1 MPPEIPSQFR
11 FEVLLSHTF
20 PGFFS
25 ALSAFMLLDV
35 LSSSDLSSLAFGSIT
50 DFLSVMGFIIL
61 LGTIF
66 GVVIDGVH
74 HWVIEDH
81 IFKKCLE
88 YDKLEKER
96 ESLYPSSDIKHF
108 YYFTRIGEDAFNYL
122 ADNYYRYSEFYANIF
137 ISLIPFSIISPF
149 YLCRILKIS
158 CWWSIILGSG
168 VPLVLAGLCL
178 WSGYDAFITYT
189 RHRRDLIYGFLRITR
204 YVEVTAD
211 PDSIEITSSPSPKC
225 SKITAQL
232 MVWKLRELEES
243 DLEKLLNKEALHGA
257 DLKNLWNNEELKKLR
272 VWKRSESP
280 LEGININFETTLG
293 HLSNNHKETDENGE
307 ATVQLSSEEPGI
319 AIVTASAEG
328 FISGNVEV
336 EVKEKK
342 KK

>member
-25 ALSAFMLLDV
+25 ALSAFMLFDV
-35 LSSSDLSSLAFGSIT
+35 LSSYDLTSLAFGSIT
-50 DFLSVMGFIIL
+50 DFLSVMGFIII

-66 GVVIDGVH
+66 GVIIDGIH
-74 HWVIEDH
+74 HWIIEDH

-108 YYFTRIGEDAFNYL
+108 YYFTRIGKEAFNYL
-122 ADNYYRYSEFYANIF
+122 TDNYYRYSEFYANIF
-137 ISLIPFSIISPF
+137 ISLILFSIISPF

-158 CWWSIILGSG
+158 CLWSIIFGSG

-178 WSGYDAFITYT
+178 VSSYDAFIIYT
-189 RHRRDLIYGFLRITR
+189 RHRRDLIYGFLRITKS
-204 YVEVTAD
+204 VEVTAD
-211 PDSIEITSSPSPKC
+211 PKSIEITSSPSPKC
-225 SKITAQL
+225 SNITAQL
-232 MVWKLRELEES
+232 MVWKLG
-243 DLEKLLNKEALHGA
+243 DLEKR
-257 DLKNLWNNEELKKLR
+257 DLENLWNHEELKRLR

-280 LEGININFETTLG
+280 LGGITINFDTTLG
-293 HLSNNHKETDENGE
+293 HLSHNHKETDENGE

-328 FISGNVEV
+328 FIPGNLEI
-336 EVKEKK
+336 EIKEKK